1 MDLFK
6 HTEKLVKL
14 GFSNN
19 ESRVYLSLIK
29 LGSSKAGM
37 IAKHAELDRSSTYN
51 ALKSLLQKGLVS
63 YVTIGKTK
71 WFQSSSSNNIV
82 NYLSKKLESA
92 KDILPDL
99 EKIRKQNKLRENVT
113 LFKGFKGVKTIF
125 EDILSNAEENLIFGS
140 EGQFSQTMPLF
151 ANQFSQRLESKGIR
165 IKSIIRSNRS
175 KSKRNYRF
183 IPSTSESPVVTNIYD
198 DKIAIIVWSDV
209 PEAILIENK
218 KAADAYRDYF
228 SFMWKHAE
236 R

>member
-82 NYLSKKLESA
+82 NYLS
-92 KDILPDL
+92 
-99 EKIRKQNKLRENVT
+99 
-113 LFKGFKGVKTIF
+113 LFHCNIQVF
-125 EDILSNAEENLIFGS
+125 NL
-140 EGQFSQTMPLF
+140 L
-151 ANQFSQRLESKGIR
+151 
-165 IKSIIRSNRS
+165 
-175 KSKRNYRF
+175 
-183 IPSTSESPVVTNIYD
+183 D
-198 DKIAIIVWSDV
+198 
-209 PEAILIENK
+209 
-218 KAADAYRDYF
+218 
-228 SFMWKHAE
+228 
-236 R
+236 